1 MNRIRNL
8 VSWSWWN
15 TPIAK
20 IYCGNWVDY
29 DAPRWY
35 LYLVVPLAYGTML
48 AVVVLMLMLIFA

>member
-15 TPIAK
+15 TPIEK

-48 AVVVLMLMLIFA
+48 AVVVLMLIFA